1 MYNDLF
7 SVGPLTVHTYG
18 LCIGIG
24 IAAALLLIW
33 CRAERRGMDT
43 QDVNRLVLLVL
54 VTGFAGA
61 KLFYLFAHMDEFL
74 SDPLG
79 TLGAEGFVVYGGIV
93 CGLLAAYLFCR
104 KRSLPFSAWA
114 DGFIPGVAVAQGFG
128 RIGCFFAGCCFGAGR
143 SRRRVPRGQSRP
155 GWRAACSGAA
165 FFRGGGFSARRALA
179 AARPEKAPCRA
190 SHGAVSAALQHRSV
204 SHRISALRPPRRS
217 RCALHIAVHRA
228 FHRRR
233 CHRPSDFTKERKN
246 AWIKPNGKAQSWAG
260 AYGRAC

>member
-128 RIGCFFAGCCFGAGR
+128 RIGCFFAGCCFGVPAQGALGVVFPAGSLAPAGVALVPVQLFSAAGDFLLAALLLLLDRKKPRAGLLTGLYLLLYSIGRFLIEFLR
-143 SRRRVPRGQSRP
+143 SDPRG
-155 GWRAACSGAA
+155 AVGA
-165 FFRGGGFSARRALA
+165 
-179 AARPEKAPCRA
+179 
-190 SHGAVSAALQHRSV
+190 H
-204 SHRISALRPPRRS
+204 
-217 RCALHIAVHRA
+217 
-228 FHRRR
+228 
-233 CHRPSDFTKERKN
+233 
-246 AWIKPNGKAQSWAG
+246 
-260 AYGRAC
+260 

>member
-128 RIGCFFAGCCFGAGR
+128 RIGCFFAGCCFGVPAQGALGVVFPAGSLAPAGVPLVPVQLFSAAGDFLLAALLLLLDRKKPRAGLLTGLYLLLYSIGRFLIEFLR
-143 SRRRVPRGQSRP
+143 SDPRGAVGALSTSQFIALFT
-155 GWRAACSGAA
+155 AAGAA
-165 FFRGGGFSARRALA
+165 AILILRKRGTQ
-179 AARPEKAPCRA
+179 
-190 SHGAVSAALQHRSV
+190 HG
-204 SHRISALRPPRRS
+204 
-217 RCALHIAVHRA
+217 
-228 FHRRR
+228 
-233 CHRPSDFTKERKN
+233 
-246 AWIKPNGKAQSWAG
+246 
-260 AYGRAC
+260 

>member
-33 CRAERRGMDT
+33 RRAERRGMDT

-104 KRSLPFSAWA
+104 KRSLPFSVWA

-128 RIGCFFAGCCFGAGR
+128 RIGCFFAGCCAALLLLLDRKKPRAGLLTGLYLLLYSIGRFLIEFLR
-143 SRRRVPRGQSRP
+143 SDPRG
-155 GWRAACSGAA
+155 AVGALSTSQ
-165 FFRGGGFSARRALA
+165 FIALFTA
-179 AARPEKAPCRA
+179 AAAIVLLISRKRGKT
-190 SHGAVSAALQHRSV
+190 HG
-204 SHRISALRPPRRS
+204 
-217 RCALHIAVHRA
+217 
-228 FHRRR
+228 
-233 CHRPSDFTKERKN
+233 
-246 AWIKPNGKAQSWAG
+246 
-260 AYGRAC
+260 

>member
-128 RIGCFFAGCCFGAGR
+128 RIGCFFAGCCFGVPAQGALGVVFPAGSLAPAGVPLVPVQLFSAAGDFLLAALLLLLDRKKPRAGLLTGLYLLLYSIGRFLIEFLR
-143 SRRRVPRGQSRP
+143 SDPRG
-155 GWRAACSGAA
+155 AVGALSTSQ
-165 FFRGGGFSARRALA
+165 FIALFTA
-179 AARPEKAPCRA
+179 AAAIVLLISRNRGKT
-190 SHGAVSAALQHRSV
+190 HG
-204 SHRISALRPPRRS
+204 
-217 RCALHIAVHRA
+217 
-228 FHRRR
+228 
-233 CHRPSDFTKERKN
+233 
-246 AWIKPNGKAQSWAG
+246 
-260 AYGRAC
+260 

>member
-128 RIGCFFAGCCFGAGR
+128 RIGCFFAGCCFGVPAQGALGVVFPAGSLAPAGVSLVPVQLFPRRGIFCSPR
-143 SRRRVPRGQSRP
+143 SCC
-155 GWRAACSGAA
+155 CSTGKSPAP
-165 FFRGGGFSARRALA
+165 GFSRGCICCSTASVGFSSNFCAPTP
-179 AARPEKAPCRA
+179 AARSVRSP
-190 SHGAVSAALQHRSV
+190 HRS
-204 SHRISALRPPRRS
+204 SSRFSPPP
-217 RCALHIAVHRA
+217 L
-228 FHRRR
+228 
-233 CHRPSDFTKERKN
+233 PSSF
-246 AWIKPNGKAQSWAG
+246 
-260 AYGRAC
+260 

>member
-33 CRAERRGMDT
+33 RRAERHGMDT

-79 TLGAEGFVVYGGIV
+79 TLGSEGFVVYGGIV

-128 RIGCFFAGCCFGAGR
+128 RIGCFFAGCCFGVPAQGALGVVFPAGSLAPAGVPLVPVQLFSAAGDFLLAALLLLLDRKKPRAGLLTGLYLLLYSIGRFLIEFLR
-143 SRRRVPRGQSRP
+143 SDPRG
-155 GWRAACSGAA
+155 AVGALSTSQ
-165 FFRGGGFSARRALA
+165 FIALFTA
-179 AARPEKAPCRA
+179 AAAIVLLISRKRGKT
-190 SHGAVSAALQHRSV
+190 HG
-204 SHRISALRPPRRS
+204 
-217 RCALHIAVHRA
+217 
-228 FHRRR
+228 
-233 CHRPSDFTKERKN
+233 
-246 AWIKPNGKAQSWAG
+246 
-260 AYGRAC
+260 

>member
-61 KLFYLFAHMDEFL
+61 KFFYLFAHMDEFL

-128 RIGCFFAGCCFGAGR
+128 RIGCFFAGCCFGVPAQGALGVVFPAGSLAPAGVPLVPVQLFSAAGDFLLAALLLLLDRKKPRAGLLTGLYLLLYSIGRFLIEFLR
-143 SRRRVPRGQSRP
+143 SDPRGAVGALSTSQFIALFTAVAAIVLLISRK
-155 GWRAACSGAA
+155 
-165 FFRGGGFSARRALA
+165 RG
-179 AARPEKAPCRA
+179 KT
-190 SHGAVSAALQHRSV
+190 HG
-204 SHRISALRPPRRS
+204 
-217 RCALHIAVHRA
+217 
-228 FHRRR
+228 
-233 CHRPSDFTKERKN
+233 
-246 AWIKPNGKAQSWAG
+246 
-260 AYGRAC
+260 